1 VIPDLRYVETWDA
14 LCLISDTRVELFN
27 LLVTEA
33 RLGPGLSSVTV
44 MLDLVDGYGALTRV
58 YRVLSDKQ
66 VAGR

>member
-1 VIPDLRYVETWDA
+1 MIPDLRYVETWDA